1 MKMSSLAITLVTAL
15 PSITTAQT
23 ITPAPLR
30 PLLPRHPRPDPEPQT
45 SIGTS
50 DPFASCYSSVPGCSE
65 QLTLFDECT
74 SSYGTAFKYLY
85 CLCTNGYYDAYHSCD
100 ACLVKF
106 GVYSTAFLSTE
117 LSLDNVNCAMDSAQ
131 FGPGTSTLTGFDG
144 ITFGGGASTLTGSN
158 GVTFGSNATTLTGS
172 IGVTLESGST
182 GAEAPVTLS
191 GFPGTDSS
199 LLSG

>member
-1 MKMSSLAITLVTAL
+1 
-15 PSITTAQT
+15 
-23 ITPAPLR
+23 
-30 PLLPRHPRPDPEPQT
+30 
-45 SIGTS
+45 
-50 DPFASCYSSVPGCSE
+50 
-65 QLTLFDECT
+65 
-74 SSYGTAFKYLY
+74 
-85 CLCTNGYYDAYHSCD
+85 
-100 ACLVKF
+100 
-106 GVYSTAFLSTE
+106 
-117 LSLDNVNCAMDSAQ
+117 MDSAQ

-199 LLSG
+199 LLSGLPTGSSASAVATGNAGAGLWSEARSVFVTTLPVVLFTAVCGVLW